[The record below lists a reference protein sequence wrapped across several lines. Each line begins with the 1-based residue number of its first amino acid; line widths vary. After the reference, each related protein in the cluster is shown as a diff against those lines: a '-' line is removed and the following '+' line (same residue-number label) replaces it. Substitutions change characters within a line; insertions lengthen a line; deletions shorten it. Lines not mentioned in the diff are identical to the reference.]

1 MGARSPL
8 GRRLHAQSLLGP
20 TSPSFSSPPS
30 LPPSNPS
37 PAAVLGSN
45 QPGADEL
52 AVARVMAS
60 IADRV
65 MVQLASPYTFP
76 SYHEKIEAPYDYY
89 AFGQRYVKFLVDFS
103 KSAVGHLERFNA
115 VQAALDSGE
124 NVVLLANHQTEADP
138 AVWSLLLE
146 ATHPRLAKAIIHVA
160 GDRVVTD
167 ALCAPFSMG
176 RNLFCVHSKK
186 HMDDVPE
193 LRDAKQAINR
203 KTVTLMI
210 KALNEGGK
218 LLWIAPSGGRDR
230 PSAETGAWSPAPFD
244 PAAVELMRQLT
255 AKAKPAGHL
264 YPLAMES
271 GSMMPPPPATEKA
284 VGERRLTNYVGVGI
298 ALGAKLDVE
307 AIVAGIDE
315 ADRDARSAAVGAAA
329 QKAVE
334 GEYAGLLAAM
344 AAGPGSWGGAYSQPW
359 RKA

>member
-1 MGARSPL
+1 
-8 GRRLHAQSLLGP
+8 
-20 TSPSFSSPPS
+20 
-30 LPPSNPS
+30 
-37 PAAVLGSN
+37 
-45 QPGADEL
+45 
-52 AVARVMAS
+52 MAS

-65 MVQLASPYTFP
+65 MVQLAAPYQFP
-76 SYHEKIEAPYDYY
+76 SYHEKIKEPYDYY
-89 AFGQRYVKFLVDFS
+89 AFGQRYVKFLIDFS
-103 KSAVGHLERFNA
+103 KSAVGHLARFDA
-115 VQAALDSGE
+115 VQAALEAGE

-146 ATHPRLAKAIIHVA
+146 ATHPRLAASIIHVA

-167 ALCAPFSMG
+167 PLCAPFSMG

-186 HMDDVPE
+186 HMDDVPA
-193 LRDAKQAINR
+193 LRDAKQATNR

-210 KALNEGGK
+210 KALNAGGK

-255 AKAKPAGHL
+255 AKAKPVGHL

-271 GSMMPPPPATEKA
+271 GAMMPPPPATEKA

-298 ALGAKLDVE
+298 ALGPELDLD

-315 ADRDARSAAVGAAA
+315 ADRDARSAAVCAAA
-329 QKAVE
+329 QAAVE
-334 GEYAGLLAAM
+334 KEYAGLVGAM
-344 AAGPGSWGGAYSQPW
+344 AAGPGAWGPNYSQPW
-359 RKA
+359 KK

>member
-1 MGARSPL
+1 ML
-8 GRRLHAQSLLGP
+8 GSLSKP
-20 TSPSFSSPPS
+20 HPPSLSSSPPP
-30 LPPSNPS
+30 LS

-65 MVQLASPYTFP
+65 MVQLADPFTFP

-89 AFGQRYVKFLVDFS
+89 AFGQRYVKFLIDFS
-103 KSAVGHLERFNA
+103 KSAVGHLARFDA
-115 VQAALDSGE
+115 VQAALDAGE
-124 NVVLLANHQTEADP
+124 NVVMLANHQTEADP

-167 ALCAPFSMG
+167 PLCAPFSMG

-186 HMDDVPE
+186 HMDDVPA
-193 LRDAKQAINR
+193 LRDAKQATNR

-210 KALNEGGK
+210 KALNAGGK

-230 PSAETGAWSPAPFD
+230 PSADTGAWSPAPFD

-255 AKAKPAGHL
+255 AKTKPAGHL

-271 GSMMPPPPATEKA
+271 GRMMPPPPATEKA

-298 ALGAKLDVE
+298 ALGPELDLG

-315 ADRDARSAAVGAAA
+315 ADKDARAAAVCAAA
-329 QKAVE
+329 QGAVE
-334 GEYAGLLAAM
+334 AQYAGLLAAM
-344 AAGPGSWGGAYSQPW
+344 EAGPGAWGPDYSQPW
-359 RKA
+359 KQA

>member
-1 MGARSPL
+1 MNRKTIPRNTETEVLNKCNRRCAFCAHFEYDWGTKDGQIVHIDRNRSNIAEENLAYLCLPHHDKYDSKPSQT
-8 GRRLHAQSLLGP
+8 RRL
-20 TSPSFSSPPS
+20 
-30 LPPSNPS
+30 
-37 PAAVLGSN
+37 
-45 QPGADEL
+45 QP
-52 AVARVMAS
+52 
-60 IADRV
+60 
-65 MVQLASPYTFP
+65 Q
-76 SYHEKIEAPYDYY
+76 
-89 AFGQRYVKFLVDFS
+89 
-103 KSAVGHLERFNA
+103 
-115 VQAALDSGE
+115 
-124 NVVLLANHQTEADP
+124 
-138 AVWSLLLE
+138 
-146 ATHPRLAKAIIHVA
+146 
-160 GDRVVTD
+160 
-167 ALCAPFSMG
+167 
-176 RNLFCVHSKK
+176 
-186 HMDDVPE
+186 E